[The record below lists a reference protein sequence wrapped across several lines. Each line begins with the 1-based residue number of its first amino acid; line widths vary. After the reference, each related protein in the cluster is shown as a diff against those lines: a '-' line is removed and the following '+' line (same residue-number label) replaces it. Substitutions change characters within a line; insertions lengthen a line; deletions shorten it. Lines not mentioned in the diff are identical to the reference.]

1 MVEFLLFSLL
11 FFKDFHLFFLFLTLF
26 CFCALNVQSWHGL
39 FFFIDSQVYVAMMLM
54 SMFIMGL
61 ILFKE
66 KSRGMLY
73 LSQVLVFISILFFIP
88 GNVLMFYVL
97 FELSMFPIL
106 IMILGYGYQIE
117 KLNSFYYLLLYA
129 SLCSFPFLFV
139 FLNLDFSFMLV
150 YFDMVVSWEVVFILS
165 LTFMMKFPVFFLHL
179 WLPKAH
185 VEAPTTASMLLA
197 GLLLKLGT
205 IGFVR
210 IMKCLSYCH
219 LNFYFFIAF
228 LGMILAAFSCIFQ
241 SDVKA
246 LAAYSSITHMSFVM
260 CSLLFMSISGK
271 TASLLLMLA
280 HGYTSTLMF
289 YFIGEF
295 YSVANT
301 RMVYYFNS
309 FMNSSLFFSIIFAI
323 CMLSNCGTP
332 PSMSFIA
339 EFMTFSNMYLLY
351 SFFVLVFFIYF
362 MATFYYSVYLI
373 VNSFMG
379 KNFYFLFSWNVYFT
393 FPLLVMCFNVFWFVL
408 LF

>member
-1 MVEFLLFSLL
+1 MMDFLLLSLC
-11 FFKDFHLFFLFLTLF
+11 FFRNFHLFFFFLLLF
-26 CFCALNVQSWHGL
+26 CLGAMNNFSWHGL
-39 FFFIDSQVYVAMMLM
+39 FFFVDSQVFVVMMLM

-73 LSQVLVFISILFFIP
+73 LSQALVFISILFFIP

-129 SLCSFPFLFV
+129 SFCSFPFLFV
-139 FLNLDFSFMLV
+139 YLNMDFSFMLV
-150 YFDMVVSWEVVFILS
+150 YFDMVLSWEVVFVLS
-165 LTFMMKFPVFFLHL
+165 LTFLMKFPVFFLHL

-205 IGFVR
+205 VGFIRV
-210 IMKCLSYCH
+210 MKCLSYCH
-219 LNFYFFIAF
+219 LNFYFLIAF
-228 LGMILAAFSCIFQ
+228 LGMVLAAFSCIFQ

-246 LAAYSSITHMSFVM
+246 MAAYSSITHMSFVL
-260 CSLLFMSISGK
+260 CALLFMSMSGK
-271 TASLLLMLA
+271 TASLIMMVA

-289 YFIGEF
+289 YIIGEF
-295 YSVANT
+295 YSSAGT

-309 FMNSSLFFSIIFAI
+309 FMNSSLFFSIAFAV
-323 CMLSNCGTP
+323 CMLSNCGIP
-332 PSMSFIA
+332 PSLSFIS
-339 EFMTFSNMYLLY
+339 EFMVFSNMYLLF
-351 SFFVLVFFIYF
+351 SGFFLVFFVYF
-362 MATFYYSVYLI
+362 LASFYYSVYL
-373 VNSFMG
+373 VVSSFMG
-379 KNFYFLFSWNVYFT
+379 KSYYYFSSWSIYYA
-393 FPLLVMCFNVFWFVL
+393 FPLLVMCFNVFWFGL
-408 LF
+408 MF